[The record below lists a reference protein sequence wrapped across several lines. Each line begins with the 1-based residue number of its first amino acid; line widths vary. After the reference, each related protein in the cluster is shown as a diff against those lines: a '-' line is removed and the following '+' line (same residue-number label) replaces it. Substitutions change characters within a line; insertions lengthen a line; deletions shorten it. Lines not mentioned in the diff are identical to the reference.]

1 MWKKLGWVFVGIY
14 TAAILYLNIAE
25 LVKNADF
32 GWGVISSVL
41 LMLFPIGVIALEL
54 ALKKMSKVVSILLA
68 IPAFL
73 FTLVMFLGTIAF
85 NNMAI
90 DTIAKAAL
98 LGITLVLLVFLAVKR
113 LAKKKTA
120 K

>member
-14 TAAILYLNIAE
+14 TAVILYLNIVAI
-25 LVKNADF
+25 VKFNGF
-32 GWGVISSVL
+32 SWGAIL
-41 LMLFPIGVIALEL
+41 ALMLTLFPIGVIALEL

-68 IPAFL
+68 IPAFVV
-73 FTLVMFLGTIAF
+73 TLVLFLGSIAF
-85 NNMAI
+85 NSLAI
-90 DTIAKAAL
+90 DSVAKAAL

-113 LAKKKTA
+113 LVKKK